1 MCNKQDLYG
10 QRYFS
15 FHINVNRNLFS
26 VNQNKS
32 SIYST
37 LSCSYRASFTGGITS
52 TGLHTWVRALTKAKP
67 SMMPYRKWHAP
78 CLQIVLSSGDNRR
91 NKKNQDGILLRHQ
104 ESNHPSRPPL
114 IVIILHL
121 VFRVV
126 HDRISRHRTI
136 STCTQQVRFLME
148 RRTFIMWAFLSWWIK
163 KIRPFFNPVTKKEA
177 TWVQIWRQEENT
189 IESFVQEKSSGR
201 RSTRPKRTKAAYFYA
216 ALEHN
221 SW

>member
-1 MCNKQDLYG
+1 VCNKQALYG

-37 LSCSYRASFTGGITS
+37 LSYSYRASFTGGITS

-67 SMMPYRKWHAP
+67 SMMPYRRWHAQ
-78 CLQIVLSSGDNRR
+78 CLQIVLSSGDNRS
-91 NKKNQDGILLRHQ
+91 NKNNQDGILLRHQ
-104 ESNHPSRPPL
+104 ESNHPYRPPL

-126 HDRISRHRTI
+126 HDKISRHRIYQHKHTTCSI
-136 STCTQQVRFLME
+136 FDEMPYLLDVSIFVDDENVQTFLESCSEKGGDMSTDLET
-148 RRTFIMWAFLSWWIK
+148 RRK
-163 KIRPFFNPVTKKEA
+163 YN
-177 TWVQIWRQEENT
+177 
-189 IESFVQEKSSGR
+189 
-201 RSTRPKRTKAAYFYA
+201 
-216 ALEHN
+216 
-221 SW
+221 